1 MTLEEAKSM
10 MNDKSLDKL
19 KDVTSTRPTINMENK
34 VNNDILMQALCRSV
48 SEDVIHMTTLDERLI
63 KLLNSPTN
71 TLSQN
76 KLIDILKHVRL
87 YQPNIVCVIS
97 LMNADMSTTLM
108 TWKFNED
115 NVKFIDIFRYVVNRF
130 DITPA
135 LVRSKMTNTLKPTIV
150 NNISQLISRYLNS
163 ETDEERSCIK
173 VSINTITRLVNMM
186 DHLLFAEFK
195 NA

>member
-19 KDVTSTRPTINMENK
+19 RDVTSTRPTINMENK

-108 TWKFNED
+108 TWKFDED

-163 ETDEERSCIK
+163 ETDEERGCIK

-195 NA
+195 NI